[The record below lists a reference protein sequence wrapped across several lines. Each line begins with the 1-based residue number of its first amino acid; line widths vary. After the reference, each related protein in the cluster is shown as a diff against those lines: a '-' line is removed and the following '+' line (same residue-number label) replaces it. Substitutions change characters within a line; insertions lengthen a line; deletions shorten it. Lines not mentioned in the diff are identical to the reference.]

1 MNRRIS
7 NAKKGFALIEVI
19 GVIAVMAILAGA
31 MAPFLLQVL
40 DRGEGDAEQAAL
52 EAIAEGIRQHYLD
65 ESSAN
70 YGTLPA
76 NFAAIVGYAGNSL
89 NDLTTNG
96 RGVGRLY
103 ASNGANL
110 SQIPQVTVATHLLVG
125 GAAPTAMACA
135 GSAEIAVDPCGDSPG
150 ATTDDMPAG
159 INTNLIK
166 IVNLN
171 LARER
176 AEIIKRVQNRYLAP
190 VVSAAEGLVNDVCSS
205 IADGTYDIDNA
216 ALPAELANAAPLNAD
231 DLWGNKIQLTKTA
244 ERLVFWSSGPGGL
257 PAVPANPLFMTAA
270 CSPGSELDEL
280 LARIAD
286 TVVGYAGTQNPIDLP
301 ATLAIAGLS
310 ATETQDP
317 WGNGI
322 VYTLSGGGF
331 TLTSNGVDGA
341 AGGGDDVALAVSYN
355 ELVGI
360 FTVLGKSY
368 VTVEP
373 VSPVPANYADCAAVD
388 GWMSGA
394 GGCDTALGYLINAS
408 NCNTAIAYDSEC
420 TFAGY

>member
-159 INTNLIK
+159 INI
-166 IVNLN
+166 
-171 LARER
+171 
-176 AEIIKRVQNRYLAP
+176 P
-190 VVSAAEGLVNDVCSS
+190 
-205 IADGTYDIDNA
+205 
-216 ALPAELANAAPLNAD
+216 P
-231 DLWGNKIQLTKTA
+231 
-244 ERLVFWSSGPGGL
+244 GPD
-257 PAVPANPLFMTAA
+257 
-270 CSPGSELDEL
+270 S
-280 LARIAD
+280 
-286 TVVGYAGTQNPIDLP
+286 
-301 ATLAIAGLS
+301 
-310 ATETQDP
+310 
-317 WGNGI
+317 
-322 VYTLSGGGF
+322 
-331 TLTSNGVDGA
+331 
-341 AGGGDDVALAVSYN
+341 
-355 ELVGI
+355 
-360 FTVLGKSY
+360 
-368 VTVEP
+368 
-373 VSPVPANYADCAAVD
+373 
-388 GWMSGA
+388 
-394 GGCDTALGYLINAS
+394 
-408 NCNTAIAYDSEC
+408 DSEH
-420 TFAGY
+420 A